1 MRRFILFLLALVMML
16 SLAVS
21 ASSAPLKTMTAPQ
34 LADLLRDSKGKIVLI
49 NFFASWCPPCRA
61 EIPDLMTLRRD
72 YSEEE
77 LVMIGI
83 SVDEDL
89 DKIKA
94 FIERTGFNYPVYLTD
109 FRLPGMYS
117 VSSIPHNVIYLPSGK
132 LIYSEG
138 GIIARDELSAMFNS
152 ILKEK
157 QDFRYAGPHVG
168 HPVHPLPA
176 SDLIRR
182 RSSASALPVRAVRPS
197 A

>member
-117 VSSIPHNVIYLPSGK
+117 VSSIPHNVFYLPSGK

-138 GIIARDELSAMFNS
+138 GIIARDELSTMFNS

-157 QDFRYAGPHVG
+157 Q
-168 HPVHPLPA
+168 
-176 SDLIRR
+176 
-182 RSSASALPVRAVRPS
+182 
-197 A
+197 